1 MPVSIFDL
9 GYGPAVLSRR
19 VAWSVVALAMLTMT
33 VSYIDRQTL
42 SVIAPAVTKALDLTE
57 TEYGWL
63 ASAFAFAY
71 LVATPTAGW
80 WIDGIGARRGLVRS
94 MLVWSSIAAMHAL
107 VPNFAV
113 LFALRVALGLAEGPG
128 FPGAS
133 QTVQRILPPEDRS
146 RGFGL
151 LFSGSSIGAMIAA
164 PVAARLAAA
173 YGWRFAF
180 VGTSLAAALWI
191 PAWILL
197 TNRRDVR
204 ERMDVLP
211 APTRVRPNLFDLIR
225 ERVVIRALIAIFAAA
240 PVVGFAGVWASKYL
254 VRRWEIDQKHVGDY
268 LWLPPLC
275 LDAGAILFGDLASR
289 LRQRKGSQTVLYVI
303 AMLLASALALLSFA
317 ETPWQSMIV
326 VGVSMAGG
334 GALYTLCTADVLSR
348 MHPDAVSFTGGV
360 VAGAQSLAMIIM
372 NPLIGQAVDRLHDY
386 SAVALTLGIW
396 ALPGSLI
403 WIAWRPRPSERL
415 GHQV

>member
-9 GYGPAVLSRR
+9 GYGRSVLSRR
-19 VAWSVVALAMLTMT
+19 VAWSVVVLAMLTMT

-80 WIDGIGARRGLVRS
+80 WIDIIGARRGLVGS
-94 MLVWSSIAAMHAL
+94 MLLWSSIAAMHAL
-107 VPNFAV
+107 VPNFQV
-113 LFALRVALGLAEGPG
+113 LFTLRVALGLAEGPG
-128 FPGAS
+128 FPGAA
-133 QTVQRILPPEDRS
+133 QTVQRILPAEDRS

-151 LFSGSSIGAMIAA
+151 LFSGSSIGAMVAA

-197 TNRRDVR
+197 TSRRDVR
-204 ERMDVLP
+204 ERMDLP
-211 APTRVRPNLFDLIR
+211 PTPTRVRPSLLDLIR

-254 VRRWEIDQKHVGDY
+254 VRRWAIDQKHVGDY

-275 LDAGAILFGDLASR
+275 RDAGAILFGDLASR
-289 LRQRKGSQTVLYVI
+289 LRRGKESQTVLYAV
-303 AMLLASALALLSFA
+303 AMLLACSLAFLSSVD
-317 ETPWQSMIV
+317 TPWQSMLVI
-326 VGVSMAGG
+326 GVSMAGG
-334 GALYTLCTADVLSR
+334 GALYTLCTADLLSR
-348 MHPDAVSFTGGV
+348 IHPDAVSFTGGV

-372 NPLIGQAVDRLHDY
+372 NPLIGRAVDRLHDY
-386 SAVALTLGIW
+386 GAVALTLGIW

>member
-180 VGTSLAAALWI
+180 VGTSL
-191 PAWILL
+191 
-197 TNRRDVR
+197 T
-204 ERMDVLP
+204 